1 MVFSFGLNF
10 NITLK
15 LNILISGRLFWL
27 TEIPIQ
33 VSESDSYGS
42 KDQMFPV
49 NPNPLLNSSEAP
61 TTDSPQ
67 LQLKSYK
74 KKGYSV
80 AISNGSLYECTS
92 EKGVV
97 MMENGTTFSIAITN
111 SNDYGEKRKILLQ
124 VDLITLPDKHVQLT
138 FIVYLADL

>member
-1 MVFSFGLNF
+1 MHDRSYLWPPLYNANF
-10 NITLK
+10 FCSSRQF
-15 LNILISGRLFWL
+15 ILISGYKLL
-27 TEIPIQ
+27 IEIPIE
-33 VSESDSYGS
+33 VSESDSCGS

-49 NPNPLLNSSEAP
+49 NPSPLLTSKEAS

-80 AISNGSLYECTS
+80 AISNGSLCDCTN

-97 MMENGTTFSIAITN
+97 MMENGTTFAIAITN
-111 SNDYGEKRKILLQ
+111 SNDYGEKRKIIIENLL
-124 VDLITLPDKHVQLT
+124 P
-138 FIVYLADL
+138 Y